1 MKNTE
6 LVVKSNRL
14 VEASYRLDLV
24 EQRIVLLAVV
34 HARESGRG
42 LNAVD
47 FVPITAKD
55 YGERFGVDERNAY
68 QQIKDAAK
76 TLYERGFVLYD
87 TDPDSGKPRVIKTR
101 WVSASSYIDG
111 TGTVQIQ
118 FAGAVVPYITRLEA
132 EFTSYR
138 LEKIANMT
146 SAYAIR
152 LYELLM
158 QWDST
163 GQRKVDLEWLRQ
175 ILQVTGYK
183 AIKDFKKY
191 VIDVA
196 ITQINAHSD
205 LTVSYTQQKTGR
217 NVSHFIFSFNHKEE
231 PKPEKPKSAKNKP
244 AETLSKTAE
253 RFVEFLT
260 GNETYKRKY
269 ANISPSVALHT
280 PAITAEFDAEFKAWL
295 RGRKQPA

>member
-68 QQIKDAAK
+68 QQIKDASK

-163 GQRKVDLEWLRQ
+163 GQRKVDLE
-175 ILQVTGYK
+175 
-183 AIKDFKKY
+183 
-191 VIDVA
+191 
-196 ITQINAHSD
+196 
-205 LTVSYTQQKTGR
+205 
-217 NVSHFIFSFNHKEE
+217 
-231 PKPEKPKSAKNKP
+231 
-244 AETLSKTAE
+244 
-253 RFVEFLT
+253 
-260 GNETYKRKY
+260 
-269 ANISPSVALHT
+269 
-280 PAITAEFDAEFKAWL
+280 
-295 RGRKQPA
+295 

>member
-1 MKNTE
+1 MKNNE

-24 EQRIVLLAVV
+24 EQRIVLLAIT
-34 HARESGRG
+34 HARETGRG
-42 LNAVD
+42 LNAMD
-47 FVPITAKD
+47 FVPVTAKD
-55 YGERFGVDERNAY
+55 YADRFGVDERNAY
-68 QQIKDAAK
+68 QQIKDAAR

-87 TDPDSGKPRVIKTR
+87 TDPVSGQPRVIRTR
-101 WVSASSYIDG
+101 WVSSSSYIDG
-111 TGTVQIQ
+111 TGTIQMQ

-138 LEKIANMT
+138 LEKIASMT
-146 SAYAIR
+146 SVYAIR

-163 GQRKVDLEWLRQ
+163 GQRKVELEWLKN

-196 ITQINAHSD
+196 VAQINQHSD
-205 LTVSYTQQKTGR
+205 LTVSYTQIKTGR
-217 NVSHFIFSFNHKEE
+217 QVTHFVFTFKRKEE
-231 PKPEKPKSAKNKP
+231 PKPEKPKSAPKKP
-244 AETLSKTAE
+244 TEKLSGMAQLA
-253 RFVEFLT
+253 VEFLT
-260 GNETYKRKY
+260 NSARYQSRY
-269 ANISPSVALHT
+269 HNIAPTVAIHT
-280 PAITAEFDAEFKAWL
+280 PAIMAEFEAEFEEWR
-295 RGRKQPA
+295 RGK